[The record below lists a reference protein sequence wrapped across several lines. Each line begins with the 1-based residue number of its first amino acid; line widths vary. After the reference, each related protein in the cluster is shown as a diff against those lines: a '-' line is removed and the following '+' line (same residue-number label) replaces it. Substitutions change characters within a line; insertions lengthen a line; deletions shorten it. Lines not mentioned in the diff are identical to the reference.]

1 MIFAPVTRRTA
12 YVSQPRAVDRG
23 LERFLVHAFAHDA
36 APAPARPTVEQD
48 EQAFRLQLDLP
59 GIAKDQLT
67 LGIEGNVVHIATVEG
82 APRAFKASYKLA
94 QDIDASA
101 SEATLE
107 HGVLSLRLAKV
118 APQSKVVALTI
129 A

>member
-1 MIFAPVTRRTA
+1 MFFAPVTRRTA
-12 YVSQPRAVDRG
+12 YLPSPRAIDRS
-23 LERFLVHAFAHDA
+23 LERFLVHAFAA
-36 APAPARPTVEQD
+36 QGAPARPVLEQD
-48 EQAFRLQLDLP
+48 EQSFRLQLDLP

-67 LGIEGNVVHIATVEG
+67 LGIEGDVVHIATVEG
-82 APRAFKASYKLA
+82 AARMFKGSYKLA

-107 HGVLSLRLAKV
+107 NGVLSLRLAKL